1 MNLATAG
8 RRFTGRPSDVST
20 MQRTEF
26 IETVRE
32 RTDLDST
39 DEAETV
45 TVATLQTFG
54 TRVSE
59 GQLEDVAEQ
68 LPDELAGVLS
78 VETEQ
83 ATDLTPDE
91 FLERVE
97 SEERDAGIEG
107 DTEEHVRA
115 VLETFGEVIDEAE
128 WQGVRA
134 QLPDEY
140 DRLL

>member
-1 MNLATAG
+1 
-8 RRFTGRPSDVST
+8 

-32 RTDLDST
+32 RAGLAN

-45 TVATLQTFG
+45 TVATLQTLG
-54 TRVSE
+54 TRASA
-59 GQLEDVAEQ
+59 GQLEDVAEE

-83 ATDLTPDE
+83 ATELTVEE
-91 FLERVE
+91 FLQRVE
-97 SEERDAGIEG
+97 NEEEDAGIEG

-115 VLETFGEVIDEAE
+115 VFSTLEGVAGEE
-128 WQGVRA
+128 WEGVRA

-140 DRLL
+140 DRLF